1 MSTKTFSFITI
12 FLFCGLLSFAQNST
26 TKQKTT
32 STTTT
37 KSTTK
42 TTTKPAPKAEPKPAT
57 INIKNNEV
65 KIEKGAANPNAKPFA
80 FLGSYAMKYDLVD
93 VNGKKSNGVVKYAFD
108 GFKMAMIPSFQ
119 KDNESQLRS
128 IFDVKENTMTMM
140 INDVKRNTKKGMI
153 MRMPKV
159 TIINSSLEKPVD
171 AKITKTGEKKK
182 IDGYNCESYTILTS
196 DSTIGE
202 FWLTKDININ
212 VSESLA
218 YMTSGMKGKPVP
230 FKTAGIDV
238 AGCVI
243 EGDYKTKDGNK
254 VHLKTTDIKKG
265 KPEVSFFSTD
275 GFTLNDVTQIEF
287 FK

>member
-12 FLFCGLLSFAQNST
+12 YLFCGLLSFAQNSA

-42 TTTKPAPKAEPKPAT
+42 STTKPAPKAEAKPST
-57 INIKNNEV
+57 INYKKNEIKV
-65 KIEKGAANPNAKPFA
+65 EKGTTNPNAKPFT
-80 FLGSYAMKYDLVD
+80 FLGSYTMKYDLVD
-93 VNGKKSNGVVKYAFD
+93 VNGKKTNGVVKYAFD

-128 IFDVKENTMTMM
+128 LFDVKENTMTMM
-140 INDVKRNTKKGMI
+140 ITDIKRNSKKGMI

-159 TIINSSLEKPVD
+159 TIVNTSLEKPIE

-182 IDGYNCESYTILTS
+182 IDGYNCESYTILTT
-196 DSTIGE
+196 DSTVGE

-218 YMTSGMKGKPVP
+218 YMTAGMKGKPVP

-254 VHLKTTDIKKG
+254 VHLKTTEIKKG
-265 KPEVSFFSTD
+265 KPDVAFFSTD